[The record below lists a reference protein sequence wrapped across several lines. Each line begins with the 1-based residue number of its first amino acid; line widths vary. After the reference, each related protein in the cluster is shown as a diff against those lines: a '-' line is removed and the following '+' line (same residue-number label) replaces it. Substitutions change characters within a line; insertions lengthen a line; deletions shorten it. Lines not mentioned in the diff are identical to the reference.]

1 MDRDSTTRG
10 HDEHRCYHC
19 GAEIAPGTTF
29 RAHIDGV
36 SQPMCC
42 MGCTAVAEAIVAAGL
57 TDYYNHRTELADTPT
72 ALVPE
77 ALMLEGAYDNETIQ
91 KTFVDSIAP
100 NIREASLILDGIR
113 CPACIWLNERH
124 LQSLPGVIDARVN
137 YTTHRAQVRW
147 DPRKIKLSGVLRAI
161 AEIGYQAF
169 PYDPNV
175 HEELLQREGRDH
187 IRRIGVAGLFGMQVM
202 AIALALYVGAAKG
215 MSDWFRVWFYW
226 ISLVLTLPVLLYS
239 ARPFFVGA
247 WHDLRQSR
255 AGMDVPVT
263 LGLSL
268 AFAGSVLAT
277 LGIGTHVY
285 YDSVVMFVF
294 FLSLARYGEFIA
306 RRRSVQFAERLSKA
320 RPKLATLVTGTADTT
335 RYVVVPVAEL
345 ERGQHTLVKP
355 GETIPSDGLVVTGR
369 SSVDESMLTG
379 EAHPIAKTIGDT
391 VLGGCVNIAS
401 PLEIR
406 VQRLGEDTVLSQI
419 ERLSKRAQQARPR
432 IAKFA
437 DRVAGW
443 FVLGVLLLAAV
454 VAFVWWHHD
463 PQSWLPITVAVLV
476 VTCPCALS
484 LATPAAVSVATSVL
498 LRNGLLITN
507 PQTLETLA
515 QVQDVVFDKTG
526 TLTQNRLHL
535 VEVVRLSEHGL
546 SQCVRTAAAL
556 ERTSEHPIAKALVA
570 ANTETALAKVGD
582 PVSHP
587 GSGVTGIIDGE
598 RWYLGTADFI
608 RARTTHALE
617 QPSGGRTNAVLA
629 NSLEIHC
636 IFYFDD
642 QLRPDAAATIAALQ
656 ERGLTVHL
664 YSGDGEQPVRRTAQ
678 ALGVEDVAWSL
689 SPEQKLQWIEA
700 LQARGRV
707 VAMVGDGVNDA
718 PVLSK
723 AQVSMAMAEG
733 TELAKTNADMILLGE
748 NLSGVLLG
756 VQTASKML
764 AIVRQNL
771 LWAITYNVVAIPAA
785 AAGLIVPWLAAIGMS
800 LSSSIVVLNALRLG
814 AERKKTLTR

>member
-1 MDRDSTTRG
+1 
-10 HDEHRCYHC
+10 
-19 GAEIAPGTTF
+19 
-29 RAHIDGV
+29 
-36 SQPMCC
+36 

-57 TDYYNHRTELADTPT
+57 TDYYKHRTELADTPT

-77 ALMLEGAYDNETIQ
+77 ALMSEGAYDNETIQ
-91 KTFVDSIAP
+91 KTFVDNIAP
-100 NIREASLILDGIR
+100 NVREASLILDGIR

-124 LQSLPGVIDARVN
+124 LQSLPGVIEARVN
-137 YTTHRAQVRW
+137 YTTHRAQIRW
-147 DPRKIKLSGVLRAI
+147 DPRTIKLSGVLRAI

-169 PYDPNV
+169 PYDPSV
-175 HEELLQREGRDH
+175 HEELLQREARDH

-202 AIALALYVGAAKG
+202 AIALALYVGEAKG

-226 ISLVLTLPVLLYS
+226 ISLTLTLPVLLYS
-239 ARPFFVGA
+239 ARPFFRGA

-277 LGIGTHVY
+277 LGVGTHVY

-294 FLSLARYGEFIA
+294 FLSLARYGEFVA
-306 RRRSVQFAERLSKA
+306 RRRSVQFAERSSKA
-320 RPKLATLVTGTADTT
+320 RPKLATLVTGTADAT
-335 RYVVVPVAEL
+335 RYVAVPVVEL
-345 ERGQHTLVKP
+345 ERGQRALVKP
-355 GETIPSDGLVVTGR
+355 GETIPTDGLIITGR

-379 EAHPIAKTIGDT
+379 EARPIAKTIGDT

-406 VQRLGEDTVLSQI
+406 VLRLGEDTVLSQI
-419 ERLSKRAQQARPR
+419 ERLSRRAQQARPR
-432 IAKFA
+432 IAKIA

-443 FVLGVLLLAAV
+443 FVLGVLLLAAA
-454 VAFVWWHHD
+454 VAVAWWHHD
-463 PQSWLPITVAVLV
+463 PQSWLPVTVAVLV

-484 LATPAAVSVATSVL
+484 LATPAALSVATSVL

-507 PQTLETLA
+507 PETLETLA
-515 QVQDVVFDKTG
+515 KVQDVVFDKTG
-526 TLTQNRLHL
+526 TLTENRLQL
-535 VEVVRLSEHGL
+535 VEVIRLSQPGL
-546 SQCVRTAAAL
+546 SQCVQLAAAL
-556 ERTSEHPIAKALVA
+556 ERSSEHPIATALTT
-570 ANTETALAKVGD
+570 ANTETELPPVED
-582 PVSHP
+582 PISRP
-587 GSGVTGIIDGE
+587 GSGVTGLIEGE
-598 RWYLGTADFI
+598 RWYLGNADFI
-608 RARTTHALE
+608 RATTAHAFE
-617 QPSGGRTNAVLA
+617 EPGDGRTNTVLA
-629 NSLEIHC
+629 NSHGAQC

-642 QLRPDAAATIAALQ
+642 RLRSDAAATITALRD
-656 ERGLTVHL
+656 RGLTVHL
-664 YSGDGEQPVRRTAQ
+664 YSGDAEQPVRRTAR
-678 ALGVEDVAWSL
+678 ALGVADVAWSL
-689 SPEQKLQWIEA
+689 SPEQKLQRIEA
-700 LQARGRV
+700 LQAKGRV

-723 AQVSMAMAEG
+723 AQVSIAMAEG

-756 VQTASKML
+756 VQTASRML
-764 AIVRQNL
+764 DIVRQNL
-771 LWAITYNVVAIPAA
+771 LWAISYNLVAIPAA

-814 AERKKTLTR
+814 AEHNRPPTR